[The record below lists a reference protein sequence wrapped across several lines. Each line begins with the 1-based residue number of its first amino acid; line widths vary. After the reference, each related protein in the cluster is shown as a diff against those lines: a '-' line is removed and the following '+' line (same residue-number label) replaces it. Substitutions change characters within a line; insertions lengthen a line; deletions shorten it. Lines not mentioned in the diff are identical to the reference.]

1 MPELIDVLAGGPG
14 FEPGLHGSEP
24 RVLPLNYPPTHK
36 RCVSRWMHG
45 LVAYAIQ
52 ACVDDR
58 TQYWHQIVT
67 DVELAQHRLSFTVS
81 V

>member
-1 MPELIDVLAGGPG
+1 
-14 FEPGLHGSEP
+14 
-24 RVLPLNYPPTHK
+24 
-36 RCVSRWMHG
+36 MHG